1 MSDKNAICKKV
12 LKNFFK
18 QSHVEMC
25 WKYPSEMD
33 KSFLN
38 MGLEHVVNW
47 LTNSSKCG
55 YISVFT
61 ATLLH

>member
-1 MSDKNAICKKV
+1 M
-12 LKNFFK
+12 LKC
-18 QSHVEMC
+18 VENV
-25 WKYPSEMD
+25 PSEMD